1 MSDPQT
7 TPPANRRAKILLEPL
22 LQIKLGL
29 YNMIL
34 SFAFAGA
41 LLGVLRAQWV
51 RFRTWL
57 GYSEIKNLVD
67 TEVARYASDALFWI
81 VLVLLIFLVT
91 NTLVSIL
98 ATHRLIGPTV
108 AFRRHIKA
116 LTEGDYTA
124 QTTLR
129 EHDAFKEVAADLN
142 ALSAALAARAAEA
155 GSAPKPEAAEPEPAE
170 GDAPAAEPPAPPS
183 E

>member
-1 MSDPQT
+1 MSDPQQT
-7 TPPANRRAKILLEPL
+7 SPANRRAKILLEPL

-41 LLGVLRAQWV
+41 LLGILRAQWV

-57 GYSEIKNLVD
+57 GYTAIKNLVD

-116 LTEGDYTA
+116 LTEGDYSA

-155 GSAPKPEAAEPEPAE
+155 GSSPPEAAE
-170 GDAPAAEPPAPPS
+170 GDEPAAESSPPS